1 MFEHRRTRKAIEKS
15 VQPVVESLEGR
26 RLLSVSLSHGVL
38 NVTGTHGADDISIS
52 ADPTTPGMVDVSLNG
67 KMSTFSAA
75 KISRIK
81 INAGAGNDMVTED
94 ASVTDAS
101 SMVGGAGSDT
111 LVAGAGND
119 SLDGGAGNDSLEA
132 GAGNDTLKGGTG
144 NDSLQAG
151 AGKDSVDGGA
161 GNDSLEAG
169 AGTASLQGGAGNDT
183 LQGGTG
189 QCVLDGGKG
198 TDHVGFAL
206 AAGVPISQV
215 PAAVATGLTTLA
227 QGATITTVQTFH
239 DDSQTYYGT
248 VVSINGVDTRIVVDS
263 KGNPV
268 SNGTDNNGG
277 PDDHGGAFGSVVSV
291 DTAANKITLKVT
303 SEHAAAKQTTFTIGA
318 GATITVDGAT
328 ATLASLTAGTWVAVQ
343 TSSAEPTTVT
353 SIIAFGKRV
362 EGTVTAVDTTANT
375 ITLTG
380 HDGGTATTYKVPT
393 TATISFDGASAALS
407 AITVGSEALIKLS
420 ASDATTAL
428 SIDAAALPTGGDN
441 SGGGQGGDPGGPPL
455 PIGGGG
461 GIGDLGHH
469 GGSFGSVVSTDTTA
483 KTITVSLRSDFGPP
497 TQTTFTLATGA
508 TVTVDGSAGTLASLV
523 AGEKITWTVSAT
535 DPTMLTAISAV
546 GGRVVGIVSA
556 VDATAKT
563 ITLQGHEGDPAQTY
577 TLTNAAVVTVSGT
590 TSTLSSVTAGMIVE
604 LQLTADD
611 ATKALSLTAIPAPL
625 GGPPHDGG
633 PGPDGGGQH
642 P

>member
-1 MFEHRRTRKAIEKS
+1 MFEHRRTKKAIQKS
-15 VQPVVESLEGR
+15 AQAVVESLETR

-38 NVTGTHGADDISIS
+38 KVTGTHGADVISIS
-52 ADPTTPGMVDVSLNG
+52 ADPTTQGMVDVSLNG
-67 KMSTFSAA
+67 KMSTFSVS

-81 INAGAGNDMVTED
+81 ISAGAGNDMVTED
-94 ASVTDAS
+94 ASITDAS

-111 LVAGAGND
+111 LVAGSGSD
-119 SLDGGAGNDSLEA
+119 SLDGGAGNDSLEG
-132 GAGNDTLKGGTG
+132 GAGNDTLTGGTG

-151 AGKDSVDGGA
+151 AGKDSL
-161 GNDSLEAG
+161 S
-169 AGTASLQGGAGNDT
+169 GGAGNDT
-183 LQGGTG
+183 LQGGDG
-189 QCVLDGGKG
+189 NCVLDGGKG
-198 TDHVGFAL
+198 TDHVGFAP

-248 VVSINGVDTRIVVDS
+248 VVSINGVDTRIVVDA

-268 SNGTDNNGG
+268 SNSTDDHGAPQGG

-303 SEHAAAKQTTFTIGA
+303 SEHAAAKQTTFTVGT

-343 TSSAEPTTVT
+343 TSSADPTTVT

-393 TATISFDGASAALS
+393 TATITFDGASAALS

-441 SGGGQGGDPGGPPL
+441 SGGDQGGDPGGPPL

-461 GIGDLGHH
+461 GIGDVGHH

-497 TQTTFTLATGA
+497 AQTTFTLTSGA
-508 TVTVDGSAGTLASLV
+508 TVTVDGSAATLASLV
-523 AGEKITWTVSAT
+523 AGERITWTVSAT

-546 GGRVVGIVSA
+546 GGRVAGIVSA
-556 VDATAKT
+556 VDATAKS

-577 TLTNAAVVTVSGT
+577 TLTSAATVTVSGT

-604 LQLTADD
+604 LQLTAAD